1 MAKKV
6 DPFSTF
12 LKTVNQ
18 RPQAEQQSQQRGPSD
33 VGLTERILDIVMA
46 NADGMDVRNLLEQ
59 SQADVIEFGKAL
71 ERLQSLDAVTRQGNS
86 VFPGPKCNDVRMLL
100 RPSA

>member
-1 MAKKV
+1 MPRKV

-12 LKTVNQ
+12 LKTVNP

-33 VGLTERILDIVMA
+33 VSLTERILDIVMA
-46 NADGMDVRNLLEQ
+46 HPGGMSSRDLLEQ
-59 SQADVIEFGKAL
+59 SQGDVIEFGKAF
-71 ERLQSLDAVTRQGNS
+71 ERLTSLDAVTRQGDS

>member
-1 MAKKV
+1 MARKV

-18 RPQAEQQSQQRGPSD
+18 RPQAEPSPQPRSASD
-33 VGLTERILDIVMA
+33 VNLTERILDIVMA
-46 NADGMDVRNLLEQ
+46 NPNGMDVRNLLEQ
-59 SQADVIEFGKAL
+59 SQSDVIEFGKAL
-71 ERLQSLDAVTRQGNS
+71 ERLQSLDAVTRQSNS